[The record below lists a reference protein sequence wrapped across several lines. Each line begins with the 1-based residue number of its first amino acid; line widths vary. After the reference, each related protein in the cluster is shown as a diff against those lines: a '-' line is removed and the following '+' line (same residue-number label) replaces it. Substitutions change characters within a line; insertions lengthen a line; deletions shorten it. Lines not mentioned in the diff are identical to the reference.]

1 MNSGGD
7 GHMVEAF
14 SEYELRLIHKIAV
27 MNRWCPH
34 KHISK
39 EDLLKGTLR
48 SDWNLYET
56 ALENLLNR
64 EILGSKKAQNRHD
77 VCLNKK
83 KRQIVISTLRENIGR
98 YDFITSF
105 SVGRIK

>member
-1 MNSGGD
+1 MT
-7 GHMVEAF
+7 ETF

-48 SDWNLYET
+48 SDWKLYEI

-64 EILGSKKAQNRHD
+64 EILGIKKAQSRLD
-77 VCLNKK
+77 ICLNKK
-83 KRQIVISTLRENIGR
+83 KRQIIISTLRENIGR
-98 YDFITSF
+98 VGFVTSF